1 MTLCMR
7 KRQSLD
13 ATTAL
18 FIPKAQGEPVL
29 KQALLCLGF
38 LLLFIGPQ
46 IGIAGTLD
54 IYYFEYPP
62 YYHQLE
68 NGQPSGI
75 IVDLAHKILASA
87 QVEAKFH
94 FVPAKRILHEIQSD
108 RPAASLGWFKT
119 SERQQF
125 ANFSLPIYA
134 NRPAEVFLLRE
145 NEHKFRPYDSL
156 EGLLQSGQFFLGR
169 VQGLSEGPR
178 LDAMLA
184 KYEHKPVQVAADT
197 VRLLQMLE
205 SRRFDFML
213 LPPEEVDV
221 LLHAAQT
228 SKDKFMLR
236 AMNDIPQGN
245 LRHIMYSKAVDQDL
259 VRRIDQAILTEIG
272 MLPAGQ

>member
-1 MTLCMR
+1 ML
-7 KRQSLD
+7 K
-13 ATTAL
+13 
-18 FIPKAQGEPVL
+18 KAM
-29 KQALLCLGF
+29 LCLGF
-38 LLLFIGPQ
+38 LLLFIRPQ

-68 NGQPSGI
+68 NGQASGI
-75 IVDLAHKILASA
+75 IVDLARKILDSA

-94 FVPAKRILHEIQSD
+94 FVPAKRILHEIQSN

-119 SERQQF
+119 PARQQF
-125 ANFSLPIYA
+125 ANFSLPIYV

-156 EGLLQSGQFFLGR
+156 EGLLQSGHFFLGS
-169 VQGLSEGPR
+169 VQGFSEGPR

-184 KYEHKPVQVAADT
+184 KYEHKTVQVATDT
-197 VRLLQMLE
+197 VRLLKMLE

-213 LPPEEVDV
+213 LRPEEVDV
-221 LLHAAQT
+221 LLQEAQT
-228 SKDKFMLR
+228 TRDKFMLR
-236 AMNDIPQGN
+236 AMIDIPQGN
-245 LRHIMYSKAVDQDL
+245 LRYIMYSKAVDQNL
-259 VRRIDQAILTEIG
+259 IRRIDQAILTEIG

>member
-1 MTLCMR
+1 M
-7 KRQSLD
+7 
-13 ATTAL
+13 
-18 FIPKAQGEPVL
+18 L
-29 KQALLCLGF
+29 KNALLCLGF
-38 LLLFIGPQ
+38 LLLFMRPQ
-46 IGIAGTLD
+46 IGIAGALD

-68 NGQPSGI
+68 NGLASGI
-75 IVDLAHKILASA
+75 IVDLARKILASA

-119 SERQQF
+119 PERQQF
-125 ANFSLPIYA
+125 ANFSLPIYV

-169 VQGLSEGPR
+169 VQGFSEGPR
-178 LDAMLA
+178 VDAMLA
-184 KYEHKPVQVAADT
+184 KYEHKTVQVAADT
-197 VRLLQMLE
+197 VRLLKMLE
-205 SRRFDFML
+205 SKRFDFIL

-221 LLHAAQT
+221 LLQAAQT
-228 SKDKFMLR
+228 SRDKFMLR

-259 VRRIDQAILTEIG
+259 IRRIDQAILTEIG
-272 MLPAGQ
+272 MLPTGQ